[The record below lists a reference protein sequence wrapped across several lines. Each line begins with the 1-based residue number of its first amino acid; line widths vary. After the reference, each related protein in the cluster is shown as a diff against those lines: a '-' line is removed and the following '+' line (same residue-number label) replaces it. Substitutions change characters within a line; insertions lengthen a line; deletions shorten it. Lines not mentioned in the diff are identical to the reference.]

1 MEEQGS
7 KLKIEVEK
15 FLDFKNKLAEIKK
28 AELQIKNLNQLHF
41 IENEFKIDSKQA
53 FDDLLSSRTKFM
65 SMNVASEAFNF
76 FEKHLSPFI
85 FWLNKSVKLLK

>member
-41 IENEFKIDSKQA
+41 IEN
-53 FDDLLSSRTKFM
+53 
-65 SMNVASEAFNF
+65 
-76 FEKHLSPFI
+76 
-85 FWLNKSVKLLK
+85 